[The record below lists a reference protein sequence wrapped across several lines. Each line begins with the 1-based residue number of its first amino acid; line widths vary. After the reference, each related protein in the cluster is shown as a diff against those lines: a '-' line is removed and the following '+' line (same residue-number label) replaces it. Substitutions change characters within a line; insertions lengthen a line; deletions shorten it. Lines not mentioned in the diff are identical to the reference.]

1 MKRDFCSWEDFLSF
15 SIYYLGMSVLDHLE
29 EYLTFVNVL
38 NEFKKGNKAGL
49 GRLPNIYFDI
59 INNLSTEYNTRIR
72 QITRKLNKE
81 SSDVSA
87 GIRRLVQYG
96 LAEPVRESSKVR
108 YILTDLGKTFK
119 EYIEDREREFLKH
132 FNLI

>member
-1 MKRDFCSWEDFLSF
+1 
-15 SIYYLGMSVLDHLE
+15 MSVLDHLD

-59 INNLSTEYNTRIR
+59 INNLSTDYNTRIR
-72 QITRKLNKE
+72 QIARKLNKE

-108 YILTDLGKTFK
+108 YTLTDLGKTFK